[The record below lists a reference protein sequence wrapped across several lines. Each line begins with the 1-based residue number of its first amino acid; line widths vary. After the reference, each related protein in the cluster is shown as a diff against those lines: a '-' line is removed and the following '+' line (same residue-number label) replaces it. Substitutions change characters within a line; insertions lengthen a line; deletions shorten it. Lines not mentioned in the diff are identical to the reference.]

1 MDVAVITMD
10 SHVLAQTM
18 EIVVTLLTDVA
29 MSHRIVELIVIRIM
43 ETVIPLHL
51 MEHVA

>member
-1 MDVAVITMD
+1 MGVAVITMD
-10 SHVLAQTM
+10 SHVPAQTM
-18 EIVVTLLTDVA
+18 EIAVTLLIGVV

-43 ETVIPLHL
+43 ETAIPLHL